1 MKSVEHATG
10 WQKIE
15 TALPF
20 RSPSFGSRDG
30 IHQVVQV
37 AAPDCNADDS
47 AREQER
53 ERERERESLVVIAI
67 LRERNGAKE
76 RILAERAA
84 CACVTT
90 TKRTET
96 ERERDISAR
105 DLSAG

>member
-20 RSPSFGSRDG
+20 RSPPSGSRDG

-47 AREQER
+47 AEAYALKRRKGEKNR
-53 ERERERESLVVIAI
+53 ERERD
-67 LRERNGAKE
+67 
-76 RILAERAA
+76 
-84 CACVTT
+84 C
-90 TKRTET
+90 
-96 ERERDISAR
+96 
-105 DLSAG
+105 